1 MPVVRSLLS
10 FRTASLVACGFIIAH
25 IAFAQPS
32 PTSPSPQTPTAN
44 ELSPARPQPADQPP
58 PADRLGEI
66 KLRLEIDKLRED
78 ITNIKNDITN
88 DTKALERQKLK
99 AEREKLEADT
109 SKANFDKLWG
119 WIAPLVSILSI
130 VILVATLRNQRS
142 TALDVQDRQATSAL
156 KLQKE
161 QAASALALQERQGN
175 QALQL
180 KITELI
186 MASRSPALAGMRAEL
201 LSTLYDKSGTSAF
214 LSKVKEMTDDKKFPG
229 DLGHELRT
237 KVFEELA
244 EKYENPADVKL
255 AAETIYCG
263 DDWLKEDIAPPTTFL
278 PRPPDSPTNS
288 VV

>member
-1 MPVVRSLLS
+1 VAVTLVNQR
-10 FRTASLVACGFIIAH
+10 RTA
-25 IAFAQPS
+25 
-32 PTSPSPQTPTAN
+32 
-44 ELSPARPQPADQPP
+44 
-58 PADRLGEI
+58 
-66 KLRLEIDKLRED
+66 ID
-78 ITNIKNDITN
+78 
-88 DTKALERQKLK
+88 
-99 AEREKLEADT
+99 
-109 SKANFDKLWG
+109 
-119 WIAPLVSILSI
+119 V
-130 VILVATLRNQRS
+130 
-142 TALDVQDRQATSAL
+142 
-156 KLQKE
+156 
-161 QAASALALQERQGN
+161 QERQSN

-180 KITELI
+180 KITALI

-201 LSTLYDKSGTSAF
+201 LGTLYDKSGTSAF
-214 LSKVKEMTDDKKFPG
+214 LSKVKEMAHDKKFPG